1 MKLASEHAN
10 NIWSQHWN
18 NVFVVI
24 NAFRTQ
30 SVVVVVV
37 VCFFVQY
44 RRDTVRDRITLT
56 FPLMNL
62 ESALVSPA
70 V

>member
-24 NAFRTQ
+24 NVFRTQ